1 MLQTKHF
8 YRPLEKDEF
17 NLMGKPARL
26 IWLSSFYCIRH
37 DVAKLANVMDE
48 LKEYTIQAR
57 QKELYNEQLERIQV
71 EHQARVSA
79 IP

>member
-1 MLQTKHF
+1 
-8 YRPLEKDEF
+8 
-17 NLMGKPARL
+17 
-26 IWLSSFYCIRH
+26 
-37 DVAKLANVMDE
+37 MDE